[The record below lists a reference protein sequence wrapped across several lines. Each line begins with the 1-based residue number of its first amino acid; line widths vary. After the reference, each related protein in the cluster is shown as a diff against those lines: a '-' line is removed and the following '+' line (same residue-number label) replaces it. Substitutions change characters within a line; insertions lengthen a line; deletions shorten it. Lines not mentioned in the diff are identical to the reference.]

1 MVIKQL
7 ELEKEQPTD
16 KKILLQ
22 VKELR
27 VGLEQPTDKL
37 LLYV

>member
-16 KKILLQ
+16 KKILLK
-22 VKELR
+22 VKEMR
-27 VGLEQPTDKL
+27 VGLEKPTDKL
-37 LLYV
+37 LL